1 MYESSTLA
9 MKNKSIIKR
18 SLKSVWHPCSQMK
31 HYEEQLLIPI
41 EKGRGSW
48 LIDFEGKKYLD
59 ATSSWWVN
67 LFGHNNATIKGFVSK
82 QLNQLEHSMI
92 AGMTHEPVISLS
104 EQLSELTGLGHC
116 FYGSDGA
123 NAIEIALKMSSH
135 YWREK
140 GNIKKTKIVYLQ
152 NSYHGETLG
161 ALSVTD
167 VPIFRE
173 HYSQLMQKHLQ
184 VDSPDWR
191 LKEPNQSIKEF
202 TSAKVEKVRE
212 LFEQKAHVISS
223 FILEPLVQCASG
235 MGIYDKQYLQD
246 IRKLCDE
253 YGIHMIV
260 DEIAVGFGRTG
271 KLFAHQYA
279 DITPDFL
286 CLSKG
291 LTGGYLP
298 LSVTLTRD
306 KIYDSFYHR
315 DVRKGF
321 LHSHSYTG
329 NPLACS
335 AALGTLSI
343 FKNNDVMGNNAIKA
357 KKINKLIENHK
368 DLPISQLR
376 NIGMIWAFELNSQVN
391 IQKVVQSCVDNGLF
405 IRPINRT
412 IYFMPP
418 YTINDFEM
426 RHMIKT
432 SEEAIKRHA

>member
-1 MYESSTLA
+1 MYEPSTIA
-9 MKNKSIIKR
+9 MKNKSIVKR

-31 HYEEQLLIPI
+31 HYEKQLLIPI
-41 EKGRGSW
+41 AKGRGSW

-67 LFGHNNATIKGFVSK
+67 LFGHNNKIIKAFVSK

-140 GNIKKTKIVYLQ
+140 GKTQKVKIVYLQ

-191 LKEPNQSIKEF
+191 LKAPNESIKEF
-202 TSAKVEKVRE
+202 TSAKVDKVKK
-212 LFEQKAHVISS
+212 LFDEKAHLISS

-235 MGIYDKQYLQD
+235 MGIYDKQYLKD
-246 IRKLCDE
+246 IRSLCNE
-253 YGIHMIV
+253 YDIHMIV

-279 DITPDFL
+279 NITPDFL

-298 LSVTLTRD
+298 LSVTLTKD
-306 KIYDSFYHR
+306 EIYEAFYHK

-343 FKNNDVMGNNAIKA
+343 FKDNDVIGNNAIKA
-357 KKINKLIENHK
+357 KKINKLFESHN
-368 DLPISQLR
+368 DLPISHFR
-376 NIGMIWAFELNSQVN
+376 NIGMIWAFELNNNVN
-391 IQKVVQSCVDNGLF
+391 IQKVIQSCIANGLF

-418 YTINDFEM
+418 YTINDLEM
-426 RHMIKT
+426 RHMVKT
-432 SEEAIKRHA
+432 SEEAIKRYA

>member
-1 MYESSTLA
+1 
-9 MKNKSIIKR
+9 MKNKTIIDR

-31 HYEEQLLIPI
+31 HYEKQSLIPI
-41 EKGRGSW
+41 KTGRGVW

-59 ATSSWWVN
+59 GISSWWVN
-67 LFGHNNATIKGFVSK
+67 LFGHNNKIIKSFVNK

-92 AGMTHEPVISLS
+92 SGMTHEPVVELS
-104 EQLSELTGLGHC
+104 EQLNHLTGLGHC
-116 FYGSDGA
+116 CFGSDGA

-140 GNIKKTKIVYLQ
+140 GQLKKNKIVYLQ

-167 VPIFRE
+167 VPIFRK
-173 HYSQLMQKHLQ
+173 HYGQLLKSHIQ
-184 VDSPDWR
+184 VNSPDIR
-191 LKEPNQSIKEF
+191 LKKKNETVKEF
-202 TSAKVEKVRE
+202 TLRRVCELKK
-212 LFEQKAHVISS
+212 LFEQKSERISS
-223 FILEPLVQCASG
+223 IILEPMVQCAAG
-235 MGIYDKQYLQD
+235 MGIYDKKYLKEV
-246 IRKLCDE
+246 RKLCNE
-253 YGIHMIV
+253 YHIHMIV

-279 DITPDFL
+279 GIKADFL

-298 LSVTLTRD
+298 LSVTLTTD
-306 KIYDSFYHR
+306 HIYQAFYHQQM
-315 DVRKGF
+315 DKGF

-343 FKNNDVMGNNAIKA
+343 FNSRDILKDNKKKSVEINN
-357 KKINKLIENHK
+357 LFENHK
-368 DLPISQLR
+368 NLPIKNFR
-376 NIGMIWAFELNSQVN
+376 NIGMIWAYDLDSN
-391 IQKVVQSCVDNGLF
+391 IDINKITQSFINNGVF
-405 IRPINRT
+405 IRPINHT

-418 YTINDFEM
+418 YTINSSEM
-426 RHMIKT
+426 RYMVKASEQSIKQNV
-432 SEEAIKRHA
+432 